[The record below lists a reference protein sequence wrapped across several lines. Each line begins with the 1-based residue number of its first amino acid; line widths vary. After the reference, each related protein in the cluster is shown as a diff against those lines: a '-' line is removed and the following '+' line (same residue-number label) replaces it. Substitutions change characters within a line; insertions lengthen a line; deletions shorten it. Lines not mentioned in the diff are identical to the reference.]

1 MQEEYLRMS
10 EVYLAE
16 ETGNV
21 CGFIALVENKIAA
34 IFVSPK
40 HQRKGIGKRLI
51 SFAKKIKTQL
61 ELNVYQDNK
70 NSVKFYELN
79 DFKILKETV
88 DDEIKAKEFVMFWKK

>member
-1 MQEEYLRMS
+1 MQEKYLPMS